1 FEKILDK
8 KNHIKNELL
17 KLKNKL
23 ELSVI
28 NLNEFHAVNENILS
42 KYEIHTDNVCT
53 MMKKIEEQQKEIYTQ
68 INKNLPVLIKKELDA
83 KLNKSV
89 RHVEA
94 FISIQQYLTHGDC
107 ITGFHG

>member
-1 FEKILDK
+1 
-8 KNHIKNELL
+8 
-17 KLKNKL
+17 
-23 ELSVI
+23 
-28 NLNEFHAVNENILS
+28 
-42 KYEIHTDNVCT
+42 
-53 MMKKIEEQQKEIYTQ
+53 IEEQQKEIYTQ

-107 ITGFHG
+107 ITGFHGWPISPDMGVFLLEKIRERNYDAIIEFGSGVSTLLIAKGL